1 MPTFSCKNC
10 VAPKRHPG
18 CHGTCQEYQTE
29 KAKYEEMKAE
39 HDKQRN
45 ISGGIYYQRGKKV
58 YEAMKNR
65 KKGKPYAQ

>member
-1 MPTFSCKNC
+1 
-10 VAPKRHPG
+10 
-18 CHGTCQEYQTE
+18 
-29 KAKYEEMKAE
+29 MKAE

-65 KKGKPYAQ
+65 KKGKPYGQ